1 MPNIAVV
8 GSISMDLVA
17 VSKKRPKAGE
27 TVIGEAFHTIPGGK
41 GANQAVAAARLGA
54 NVAMIGAVGNDNYGT
69 VVRKNL
75 ENERVFIDYVVP
87 VTDAV
92 TGIAHIVLA
101 EEDNSIVV
109 VQGANALVNESVVNR
124 SKDLLIKA
132 DMVVLQLEIP
142 LETVKYVLAICEEHK
157 IPVMLNPAPAQVLSA
172 DILEKATYITP
183 NEHECRIVL
192 DDFTSPIEELLAK
205 YPNKLLM
212 TEGSNGVRF
221 HNGTEI
227 VHVPS
232 IAVDVVDTTG
242 AGDTF
247 NGALAV
253 ALSEGETLQKAIR
266 FANIAGGL
274 SVTKLGAQGGMPT
287 RDNVSARA
295 VEVLKQLGYEPIVT
309 EHCAKVSIVGAGMAG
324 IPGVTAKIVT
334 ALAEKGIQ
342 ILQSADSHT
351 TIWVLVKETDLVE
364 AVNALHSAFEL
375 SKEKQLEQ

>member
-8 GSISMDLVA
+8 VSISMDLVA

-54 NVAMIGAVGNDNYGT
+54 NVAMVGAVGDDNYGT
-69 VVRKNL
+69 VVKRNL

-87 VTDAV
+87 VTDAA

-142 LETVKYVLAICEEHK
+142 LETVKYVLAICQEHK
-157 IPVMLNPAPAQVLSA
+157 IPVMLNPAPAQVKLSE

-192 DDFTSPIEELLAK
+192 DDFTSPIEDLLAK

-287 RDNVSARA
+287 RDRVR
-295 VEVLKQLGYEPIVT
+295 EVQV
-309 EHCAKVSIVGAGMAG
+309 IVG
-324 IPGVTAKIVT
+324 
-334 ALAEKGIQ
+334 
-342 ILQSADSHT
+342 
-351 TIWVLVKETDLVE
+351 
-364 AVNALHSAFEL
+364 
-375 SKEKQLEQ
+375 

>member
-54 NVAMIGAVGNDNYGT
+54 NVAMVGAVGNDNYGT
-69 VVRKNL
+69 VVRSNL

-87 VTDAV
+87 VTDMA

-109 VQGANALVNESVVNR
+109 VQGANALVNESVVDR

-142 LETVKYVLAICEEHK
+142 LETVKYVLAICEEHN
-157 IPVMLNPAPAQVLSA
+157 IPVMLNPAPAQVLSE

-212 TEGSNGVRF
+212 TEGSKGVRF

-287 RDNVSARA
+287 RDRVR
-295 VEVLKQLGYEPIVT
+295 EVQV
-309 EHCAKVSIVGAGMAG
+309 IVG
-324 IPGVTAKIVT
+324 
-334 ALAEKGIQ
+334 
-342 ILQSADSHT
+342 
-351 TIWVLVKETDLVE
+351 
-364 AVNALHSAFEL
+364 
-375 SKEKQLEQ
+375 

>member
-54 NVAMIGAVGNDNYGT
+54 NVAMVGAVGNDNYGT
-69 VVRKNL
+69 VVRSNL

-87 VTDAV
+87 VTDTA

-109 VQGANALVNESVVNR
+109 VQGANALVNESVVDR

-142 LETVKYVLAICEEHK
+142 LETVKYVLAICEEHN
-157 IPVMLNPAPAQVLSA
+157 IPVMLNPAPAQVLSE

-192 DDFTSPIEELLAK
+192 DDFTSPIEDLLAK

-212 TEGSNGVRF
+212 TEGSKGVRF

-287 RDNVSARA
+287 RDKVR
-295 VEVLKQLGYEPIVT
+295 EVQV
-309 EHCAKVSIVGAGMAG
+309 IVG
-324 IPGVTAKIVT
+324 
-334 ALAEKGIQ
+334 
-342 ILQSADSHT
+342 
-351 TIWVLVKETDLVE
+351 
-364 AVNALHSAFEL
+364 
-375 SKEKQLEQ
+375 

>member
-54 NVAMIGAVGNDNYGT
+54 NVAMVGVVGNDDYGT

-75 ENERVFIDYVVP
+75 ENERIFIDYVVP
-87 VTDAV
+87 VTDRT

-109 VQGANALVNESVVNR
+109 VQGANALVNKSVVDR
-124 SKDLLIKA
+124 SKDLLVKA

-142 LETVKYVLAICEEHK
+142 LETVKYVLAICEEHN
-157 IPVMLNPAPAQVLSA
+157 IPVMLNPAPAQVLSEE
-172 DILEKATYITP
+172 ILEKATYITP

-192 DDFTSPIEELLAK
+192 DDFTSPIEDLLAK

-287 RDNVSARA
+287 RDRVR
-295 VEVLKQLGYEPIVT
+295 EVQV
-309 EHCAKVSIVGAGMAG
+309 IVG
-324 IPGVTAKIVT
+324 
-334 ALAEKGIQ
+334 
-342 ILQSADSHT
+342 
-351 TIWVLVKETDLVE
+351 
-364 AVNALHSAFEL
+364 
-375 SKEKQLEQ
+375 

>member
-1 MPNIAVV
+1 MPNIPVK

-54 NVAMIGAVGNDNYGT
+54 NVAMVGAVGDDNYGT
-69 VVRKNL
+69 VVKRNL

-87 VTDAV
+87 VTDAA
-92 TGIAHIVLA
+92 TGIAHIDLA

-142 LETVKYVLAICEEHK
+142 LETVKYVLAICQEHK
-157 IPVMLNPAPAQVLSA
+157 IPVMLNPAPAQVKLSE
-172 DILEKATYITP
+172 DILEKTTYITP

-192 DDFTSPIEELLAK
+192 DDFTSPIEDLLAK

-287 RDNVSARA
+287 RDRVR
-295 VEVLKQLGYEPIVT
+295 EVQV
-309 EHCAKVSIVGAGMAG
+309 IVG
-324 IPGVTAKIVT
+324 
-334 ALAEKGIQ
+334 
-342 ILQSADSHT
+342 
-351 TIWVLVKETDLVE
+351 
-364 AVNALHSAFEL
+364 
-375 SKEKQLEQ
+375 

>member
-54 NVAMIGAVGNDNYGT
+54 NVAMVGAVGNDNYGT

-87 VTDAV
+87 VTDAA

-109 VQGANALVNESVVNR
+109 VQGANALVNESVVDR

-142 LETVKYVLAICEEHK
+142 LETVKYVLAICEEHN
-157 IPVMLNPAPAQVLSA
+157 IPVMLNPAPAQVLSE

-192 DDFTSPIEELLAK
+192 DDFTSPIEDLLAK

-221 HNGTEI
+221 HNGTGM

-287 RDNVSARA
+287 RDKVR
-295 VEVLKQLGYEPIVT
+295 EVQV
-309 EHCAKVSIVGAGMAG
+309 IVG
-324 IPGVTAKIVT
+324 
-334 ALAEKGIQ
+334 
-342 ILQSADSHT
+342 
-351 TIWVLVKETDLVE
+351 
-364 AVNALHSAFEL
+364 
-375 SKEKQLEQ
+375 

>member
-54 NVAMIGAVGNDNYGT
+54 NVAMVGAVGNDDYGT

-75 ENERVFIDYVVP
+75 ENERIFIDYVVP
-87 VTDAV
+87 VTDRT

-109 VQGANALVNESVVNR
+109 VQGANALVNNSVVDR
-124 SKDLLIKA
+124 SKDLLVKA

-142 LETVKYVLAICEEHK
+142 LETVKYVLAICEEHN
-157 IPVMLNPAPAQVLSA
+157 IPVMLNPAPAQVLSEE
-172 DILEKATYITP
+172 ILEKATYITP

-192 DDFTSPIEELLAK
+192 NDFTSPIEDLLAK

-221 HNGTEI
+221 YNGKEI

-287 RDNVSARA
+287 RERVR
-295 VEVLKQLGYEPIVT
+295 EVQV
-309 EHCAKVSIVGAGMAG
+309 IVG
-324 IPGVTAKIVT
+324 
-334 ALAEKGIQ
+334 
-342 ILQSADSHT
+342 
-351 TIWVLVKETDLVE
+351 
-364 AVNALHSAFEL
+364 
-375 SKEKQLEQ
+375 

>member
-1 MPNIAVV
+1 M
-8 GSISMDLVA
+8 
-17 VSKKRPKAGE
+17 KRFIQSQE
-27 TVIGEAFHTIPGGK
+27 ER
-41 GANQAVAAARLGA
+41 ANQAVAAARLGA
-54 NVAMIGAVGNDNYGT
+54 NVAMVGAVGNDDYGT

-75 ENERVFIDYVVP
+75 ENERIFIDYVVP
-87 VTDAV
+87 VTDRT

-109 VQGANALVNESVVNR
+109 VQGANALVNKSVVDR
-124 SKDLLIKA
+124 SKDLLVKA

-142 LETVKYVLAICEEHK
+142 LETVKYVLAICEEHN
-157 IPVMLNPAPAQVLSA
+157 IPVMLNPAPAQVLSEE
-172 DILEKATYITP
+172 ILEKATYITP

-192 DDFTSPIEELLAK
+192 DDFTSPIEDLLAK

-287 RDNVSARA
+287 RDRVR
-295 VEVLKQLGYEPIVT
+295 EVQV
-309 EHCAKVSIVGAGMAG
+309 IVG
-324 IPGVTAKIVT
+324 
-334 ALAEKGIQ
+334 
-342 ILQSADSHT
+342 
-351 TIWVLVKETDLVE
+351 
-364 AVNALHSAFEL
+364 
-375 SKEKQLEQ
+375 

>member
-1 MPNIAVV
+1 
-8 GSISMDLVA
+8 
-17 VSKKRPKAGE
+17 
-27 TVIGEAFHTIPGGK
+27 
-41 GANQAVAAARLGA
+41 
-54 NVAMIGAVGNDNYGT
+54 
-69 VVRKNL
+69 
-75 ENERVFIDYVVP
+75 
-87 VTDAV
+87 
-92 TGIAHIVLA
+92 
-101 EEDNSIVV
+101 
-109 VQGANALVNESVVNR
+109 
-124 SKDLLIKA
+124 
-132 DMVVLQLEIP
+132 MVVLQLEIP
-142 LETVKYVLAICEEHK
+142 LETVKYVLAICEEHN
-157 IPVMLNPAPAQVLSA
+157 IPVMLNPAPAQVLSE

-192 DDFTSPIEELLAK
+192 DDFISPIEDLLAK

-287 RDNVSARA
+287 RDKVR
-295 VEVLKQLGYEPIVT
+295 EVQV
-309 EHCAKVSIVGAGMAG
+309 IVG
-324 IPGVTAKIVT
+324 
-334 ALAEKGIQ
+334 
-342 ILQSADSHT
+342 
-351 TIWVLVKETDLVE
+351 
-364 AVNALHSAFEL
+364 
-375 SKEKQLEQ
+375 

>member
-1 MPNIAVV
+1 MKQMPNIAVV

-54 NVAMIGAVGNDNYGT
+54 NVAMVGAVGNDDYGT

-75 ENERVFIDYVVP
+75 ENERIFIDYVVP
-87 VTDAV
+87 VTDRT

-109 VQGANALVNESVVNR
+109 VQGANALVNKSVVDR
-124 SKDLLIKA
+124 SKDLLVKA

-142 LETVKYVLAICEEHK
+142 LETVKYVLAICEEHN
-157 IPVMLNPAPAQVLSA
+157 IPVMLNPAPAQVLSEE
-172 DILEKATYITP
+172 ILEKATYITP

-192 DDFTSPIEELLAK
+192 DDFTSPIEDLLAK

-253 ALSEGETLQKAIR
+253 ALSEGKTLQKAIR

-287 RDNVSARA
+287 RDRVR
-295 VEVLKQLGYEPIVT
+295 EVQV
-309 EHCAKVSIVGAGMAG
+309 IVG
-324 IPGVTAKIVT
+324 
-334 ALAEKGIQ
+334 
-342 ILQSADSHT
+342 
-351 TIWVLVKETDLVE
+351 
-364 AVNALHSAFEL
+364 
-375 SKEKQLEQ
+375 